1 MFGSEIPE
9 MLNYKRII
17 IKIKKI
23 LKLNFYR
30 YLWYKKLAKNNLAA
44 ILKNGEQLNIW
55 FLTAGEKKIK
65 SPF

>member
-17 IKIKKI
+17 KKI
-23 LKLNFYR
+23 LKLNFYW

-44 ILKNGEQLNIW
+44 ILENGE
-55 FLTAGEKKIK
+55 
-65 SPF
+65 